1 MITFIVEGMSC
12 KHCVKKITD
21 ALMSMEGVKK
31 VKADLKTKEVNVTT
45 SGEVSVDEM
54 KVVIE
59 DLGYQVTIKKDS
71 N

>member
-1 MITFIVEGMSC
+1 MMTFIVEGMSC

-31 VKADLKTKEVNVTT
+31 VKADLKTKEVDVTIR
-45 SGEVSVDEM
+45 GKVSRDEM
-54 KVVIE
+54 KEVIE
-59 DLGYQVTIKKDS
+59 DLGYQVTIEEDC